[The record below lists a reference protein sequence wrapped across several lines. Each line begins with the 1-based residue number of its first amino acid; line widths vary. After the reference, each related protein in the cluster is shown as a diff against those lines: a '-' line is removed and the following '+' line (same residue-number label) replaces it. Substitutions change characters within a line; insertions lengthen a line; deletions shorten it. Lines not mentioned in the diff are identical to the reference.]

1 MHYYSHHI
9 GDFQRDT
16 ASLSDADTLAYL
28 RLIWMYY
35 DTEQPLPD
43 DSKKL
48 AFRIGSDSDTVQMLL
63 EAFFVLE
70 NGFWN
75 QKRCDAEIAKYRA
88 KSDSARKANQIRW
101 ESKTHLKSDPN
112 QIPTNNQEPNIKH
125 KAVAIARPDDVE
137 EAVWKDFLSLRKA
150 KRSPLTETALERIRA
165 QAVEAKL
172 TLSQALQIC
181 CSRGWQGFEA
191 GWVKSD
197 DRKMVQVEKPGFFM
211 GRKLAGVGD
220 GQP

>member
-48 AFRIGSDSDTVQMLL
+48 AFRIGSDPDAVQRLL
-63 EAFFVLE
+63 EAFFVLQ

-101 ESKTHLKSDPN
+101 ESKTHLKSDPD
-112 QIPTNNQEPNIKH
+112 QIATNNQEPITIDK
-125 KAVAIARPDDVE
+125 KPVLELPDWLPK
-137 EAVWKDFLSLRKA
+137 EAWKDWCDYRKGGKGKFTDRA
-150 KRSPLTETALERIRA
+150 KVLCLGTLETLKNQGHDPVAVINSSIQNGWTGLFAPKNQPLATTNTAMPA
-165 QAVEAKL
+165 WAPK
-172 TLSQALQIC
+172 
-181 CSRGWQGFEA
+181 RG
-191 GWVKSD
+191 
-197 DRKMVQVEKPGFFM
+197 
-211 GRKLAGVGD
+211 
-220 GQP
+220 